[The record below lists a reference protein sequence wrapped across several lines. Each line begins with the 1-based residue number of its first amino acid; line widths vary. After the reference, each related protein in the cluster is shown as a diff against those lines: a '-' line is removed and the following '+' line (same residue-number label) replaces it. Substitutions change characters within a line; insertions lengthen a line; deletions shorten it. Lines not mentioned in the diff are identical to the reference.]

1 MPVLSGLLSTGRRQD
16 ADRTAS
22 ALLTCRKAGKDQQ
35 EFLKYTFTDVLISSY
50 QTSGSDN
57 PVEQCSF
64 NFTQLQVDYKEQ
76 KADGTLGG
84 AITTK
89 YNLKTQSSA

>member
-1 MPVLSGLLSTGRRQD
+1 
-16 ADRTAS
+16 
-22 ALLTCRKAGKDQQ
+22 
-35 EFLKYTFTDVLISSY
+35 
-50 QTSGSDN
+50 
-57 PVEQCSF
+57 VEQCSF
-64 NFTQLQVDYKEQ
+64 NFTQMQVDYKEQ